1 MGEKVNALFTI
12 WIICSIILIFTVADL
27 IKSDHI
33 YSETENRVL
42 ASKPEFSK
50 EKVLSGK
57 YAQGYEEYVTDQFVG
72 RDKWVGIK
80 TGLDVLLQKK
90 DINGVYLGKDGY
102 LIEQHRP
109 EDFSPEQEEKRL
121 SLLKALV
128 EEWNATVM
136 LVPTADN
143 ILTDKLPANAA
154 YFDQTA
160 FLERVKKEIGEDNYV
175 DVYSALK
182 EHAGE
187 DIYYRTDHHWTS
199 LGAYYG
205 YHAWVKATG
214 RLPYHYATD
223 KMQTVTEEFL
233 GTLYSKVKL
242 PVQADAIRIFPE
254 TNKREISVTYDFQK
268 TTQSYYEDS
277 YLNTKNKYGYFLD
290 DNHGFVEIQTGYA
303 KKDTLFVIKDSYAN
317 SLIPLLAPHY
327 KTIYVVDLRYFNG
340 RLFSFMERYLPQESM
355 AVQEV
360 NETEAGVAGVSAIS
374 NDASYGNMDVLV
386 LYNCVHFLE
395 DFQYY
400 K

>member
-1 MGEKVNALFTI
+1 MGEKVNAVFTI
-12 WIICSIILIFTVADL
+12 WIICSIIMIFTVADL
-27 IKSDHI
+27 MKSDRL
-33 YSETENRVL
+33 YSEAENRVL
-42 ASKPEFSK
+42 ASKPELSK
-50 EKVLSGK
+50 ESVLSGE
-57 YAQGYEEYVTDQFVG
+57 YAKGYEEYVTDQFVA

-102 LIEQHRP
+102 LIERHRP
-109 EDFSPEQEEKRL
+109 EDFPGEQEEKRL
-121 SLLKALV
+121 SLLEDLV

-154 YFDQTA
+154 YFDEKA
-160 FLERVKKEIGEDNYV
+160 FLERVRKRIGEDNYV
-175 DVYSALK
+175 DVYSALQ
-182 EHAGE
+182 EHREE

-223 KMQTVTEEFL
+223 KMQVVTEEFL
-233 GTLYSKVKL
+233 GTLHSKVKL
-242 PVQADAIRIFPE
+242 PSKADTIKIFPE
-254 TNKREISVTYDFQK
+254 TNNREVSVTYDFRK
-268 TTQSYYEDS
+268 KTQSYYEDS

-290 DNHGFVEIQTGYA
+290 DNHGFVEIQTGYL
-303 KKDTLFVIKDSYAN
+303 KKDSLFVIKDSYAN

-340 RLFSFMERYLPQESM
+340 RLFPFMEQYLPQE
-355 AVQEV
+355 AVEEV
-360 NETEAGVAGVSAIS
+360 EEAENTVATEVAGSTAEV
-374 NDASYGNMDVLV
+374 GKMDVLV

>member
-1 MGEKVNALFTI
+1 MGEKVNAVFTI
-12 WIICSIILIFTVADL
+12 CIICGIIMIFTVADL
-27 IKSDHI
+27 IEGDRI
-33 YSETENRVL
+33 YSEAENRVL
-42 ASKPEFSK
+42 ASKPELSM
-50 EKVLSGK
+50 ERVLSGK
-57 YAQGYEEYVTDQFVG
+57 YSEEYEEYVTDQFVG

-109 EDFSPEQEEKRL
+109 EDFPIEQTDKKI

-128 EEWNATVM
+128 EEWDAKVM

-143 ILTDKLPANAA
+143 ILTDKLPDNAA
-154 YFDQTA
+154 YFDEEA
-160 FLERVKKEIGEDNYV
+160 FLERVKKEIGEDNYI
-175 DVYSALK
+175 DVYSVLQ
-182 EHAGE
+182 EHALE
-187 DIYYRTDHHWTS
+187 YIYYRTDHHWTS

-205 YHAWVKATG
+205 YQAWAEKSG
-214 RLPYHYATD
+214 RSSFNYDINT
-223 KMQTVTEEFL
+223 MQTVTEEFL

-242 PVQADAIRIFPE
+242 LRQADAIKIFPE
-254 TNKREISVTYDFQK
+254 TNNREVSVTYDFQK
-268 TTQSYYEDS
+268 VTQSYYETS
-277 YLNTKNKYGYFLD
+277 YLDTKNKYGYFLD
-290 DNHGFVEIQTGYA
+290 DNHGFVELLTGYDEN
-303 KKDTLFVIKDSYAN
+303 DTLFVIKDSYAN

-340 RLFSFMERYLPQESM
+340 TLFSFMEGYLPKESVTAQEAGAS
-355 AVQEV
+355 
-360 NETEAGVAGVSAIS
+360 ETEADSVAAAGK
-374 NDASYGNMDVLV
+374 MDVLV